1 MTGTFTDIA
10 LDPDSMQ
17 GNSDLG
23 DIFTRCGPIHIEIG
37 SGKGTFLL
45 NFARSNPH
53 LNVLGIEWANKYY
66 RYSVDRML
74 RWGIDNVRIVRTE
87 AASFIREC
95 VGGSTIS
102 VFHVYFPDPW
112 PKKKHH
118 KRRFINQENI
128 EIMHR
133 CLVNRGELRL
143 ATDHVGYFE
152 WMSDLFRLGPGNRAL
167 FEKIDFQSEVPVGE
181 GERVGSN
188 FERKY
193 LEEGRLI
200 HTLALTKTPV

>member
-1 MTGTFTDIA
+1 MTGIFTDIA

-17 GNSDLG
+17 GNTDLD
-23 DIFTRCGPIHIEIG
+23 DIFSRRGPIHIEIG

-45 NFARSNPH
+45 NFAKSNPH
-53 LNVLGIEWANKYY
+53 INVLGIEWANKYY

-74 RWGIDNVRIVRTE
+74 RWGIDNVRIIRTE

-95 VGGSTIS
+95 IDASTIS

-118 KRRFINQENI
+118 KRRFINQETI
-128 EIMHR
+128 KVIHR
-133 CLVNRGELRL
+133 CLVTGGELRL
-143 ATDHVGYFE
+143 ATDHAGYFE
-152 WMSDLFRLGPGNRAL
+152 WISDLFRLEPGNREL
-167 FEKIDFQSEVPVGE
+167 FREIDFQSADPAAE

-193 LEEGRLI
+193 LKEGRDI